1 MRGGSYSLKGTL
13 SSVGCGACFHQF
25 LLICW
30 RLEALVVRAHWEER
44 AEKIAAKVSDNPHDA
59 SRAECYRSPVPF
71 VVGEW
76 LV

>member
-1 MRGGSYSLKGTL
+1 M
-13 SSVGCGACFHQF
+13 
-25 LLICW
+25 
-30 RLEALVVRAHWEER
+30 VRAHWEER